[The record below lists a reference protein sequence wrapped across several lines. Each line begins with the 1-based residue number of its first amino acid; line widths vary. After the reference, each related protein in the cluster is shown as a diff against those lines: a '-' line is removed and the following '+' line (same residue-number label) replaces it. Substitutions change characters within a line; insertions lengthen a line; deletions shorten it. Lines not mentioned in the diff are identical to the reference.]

1 MFSTKR
7 LLIGGAITA
16 GLLVSLFIVLNGQGQ
31 ANRQGERTI
40 NDVPFGRAAK
50 DIDDAARPIVDYER
64 GDRRQVDEDKSR
76 KLKNA
81 RYDKYGS
88 VKAEPHPE
96 TGEVIWD
103 SEWSSA
109 ISDLPADKSDLVVEG
124 IVADSNAFLSED
136 KTGVYSEFAIRVSS
150 AIKVG
155 SGLSVNLGD
164 MIVAER
170 FGGRVRYPS
179 GQIVLHR
186 IGGQGFPISGKKY
199 VFFLTKADH
208 DNYKL
213 LTAYEVLGQKVYA
226 LDGSRINFR
235 GKGNSK
241 FDKHNGEDLG
251 AFMAKLTSALNE
263 SREK

>member
-1 MFSTKR
+1 MSTKPG
-7 LLIGGAITA
+7 LLIA
-16 GLLVSLFIVLNGQGQ
+16 SLSIVVLISFVVVLSGNSQSDKQGKVPS
-31 ANRQGERTI
+31 EE
-40 NDVPFGRAAK
+40 VPFGQKAK
-50 DIDDAARPIVDYER
+50 ALDDDARAIVDFNSTGPLDENEKKT
-64 GDRRQVDEDKSR
+64 RR
-76 KLKNA
+76 LKNA

-88 VKAEPHPE
+88 VKADPHPKA
-96 TGEVIWD
+96 GEVISD

-170 FGGRVRYPS
+170 FGGKVRYPS

-186 IGGQGFPISGKKY
+186 VAGQGHPISGRKY
-199 VFFLTKADH
+199 VFFLAKADQ